1 MGDTPTGVGATEW
14 RYRVPVSDPRHLL
27 GSASERYREADR
39 AFEEARQ
46 AVVDAVVAALRAGI
60 PPSEVV
66 QLSPFSPAYVRRLAR
81 DHGIPA
87 ARGGPPKRVRGR
99 PQ

>member
-1 MGDTPTGVGATEW
+1 VA
-14 RYRVPVSDPRHLL
+14 VSDPRPSL
-27 GSASERYREADR
+27 GEASERYREADR
-39 AFEEARQ
+39 VFEEARQ

-60 PPSEVV
+60 PPTEVI
-66 QLSPFSPAYVRRLAR
+66 QLSPFSAAYVRRIAR